1 MTMQKTKS
9 YYLKILSWSNMLIT
23 LNDLQN
29 ANDFKSFA
37 TSIIDYDNPRLQIFT
52 NEYAYYLSTKNYAAL
67 KAEFVR
73 EPLTEEQWYLG
84 IEYKN
89 SLSFTENVRLF
100 VGSRKSFFT
109 EFGFYNYPPSVIYVL
124 LAIFEKTNSIK
135 KFGTGYGSAILVDTK
150 NISVSQF
157 LLDEILNSISVLAT
171 NSKDSIPQRFLS
183 SQEIIVEELEFYKNL
198 QILNNNKISTLHT
211 QIIELQNQN
220 YINSQLTWR

>member
-1 MTMQKTKS
+1 
-9 YYLKILSWSNMLIT
+9 MLIT

-29 ANDFKSFA
+29 ADDFKSFA

-73 EPLTEEQWYLG
+73 EPLTQEQWYLG

-89 SLSFTENVRLF
+89 TLSFTENVRLF

-124 LAIFEKTNSIK
+124 LSIFEKTNSIK